1 MIIAPTRTRKVQR
14 LIKAYSLIWDVGCEL
29 HTLGSGS
36 HQRSHKEAGYM
47 FVVITR
53 FPCRKP
59 LAIPNRTMGSAG
71 RIAGFARDGP
81 DLSVVSLRRVKDSL
95 RRFPPLTRLRD
106 LPLDRR
112 EASIYAPCTFHLSS
126 FIFHLSSFIFRLG
139 LARQRCT
146 NPLPIPVLKSPQ
158 CFLPFG

>member
-1 MIIAPTRTRKVQR
+1 MIIAPAKTRKRQW
-14 LIKAYSLIWDVGCEL
+14 LPEACTLIWDVGCEI

-53 FPCRKP
+53 FPSRKP
-59 LAIPNRTMGSAG
+59 LAIPNRPMGSAG
-71 RIAGFARDGP
+71 PIAGFARDGP
-81 DLSVVSLRRVKDSL
+81 DLSVGSLRRVKGSL

-112 EASIYAPCTFHLSS
+112 EASIYAPCTFPLSS
-126 FIFHLSSFIFRLG
+126 FLYRLSSKTTPPPYPD
-139 LARQRCT
+139 RCDLHSRAT
-146 NPLPIPVLKSPQ
+146 LPTALFSAIHSS
-158 CFLPFG
+158 